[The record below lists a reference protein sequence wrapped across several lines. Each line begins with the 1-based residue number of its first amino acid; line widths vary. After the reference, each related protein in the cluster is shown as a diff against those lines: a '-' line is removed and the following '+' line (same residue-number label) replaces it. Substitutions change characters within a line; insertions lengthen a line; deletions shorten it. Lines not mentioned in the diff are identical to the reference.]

1 MSGAR
6 ARLRRIGWI
15 LGLGV
20 AISAAVLLGVT
31 GASSTG
37 SEGGVVL
44 EVLEASVSDGR
55 LKAAVSVTNNDSIRH
70 ELDAYVTLG
79 VFSGGSAWDRR
90 VIEST
95 SQIVPIRS
103 GQETLVVWDEPVN
116 ILNGSYE
123 PTAWVGLD
131 RGEGL
136 VLQATG
142 VESVDV
148 SDNGAPARV
157 RAAGA
162 SPITGVDVQISGAE
176 LLTVLGTVTSEEPG
190 ELKVDIVP
198 AIARQPWWSVEAVKT
213 AIVDSDETEH
223 QIDLLHALPAGDYL
237 VRLELLDVDG
247 ALADQVMLP
256 DVVSVLDLG
265 AARRDGPVAGDLA
278 IVSVSVPDT
287 EWAAPNEALVELEV
301 QNLSNEPVSGKFWWL
316 LSAPGEPEPWR
327 FVDARS
333 FDVGRTLE
341 PRQRRTIRLA
351 IDGALPTGNG
361 FELTVWSHIDAGTGE
376 TQHSDGVRINQLIDI
391 G

>member
-20 AISAAVLLGVT
+20 AITVAVLLGVT
-31 GASSTG
+31 GASTTASD
-37 SEGGVVL
+37 GGVVL

-70 ELDAYVTLG
+70 ELDAYVSLG

-90 VIEST
+90 VVEST
-95 SQIVPIRS
+95 HQIVPIRS

-123 PTAWVGLD
+123 PTAWVGLE
-131 RGEGL
+131 RGDGV

-148 SDNGAPARV
+148 SDNEAPARV
-157 RAAGA
+157 VAAGA
-162 SPITGVDVQISGAE
+162 SLITDVDVQVSGAE
-176 LLTVLGTVTSEEPG
+176 LLTVRGTVTSEEAG
-190 ELKVDIVP
+190 ELKVDVVP
-198 AIARQPWWSVEAVKT
+198 ANARQPWWATEAVTT
-213 AIVDSDETEH
+213 AIVDADELTH
-223 QIDLLHALPAGDYL
+223 DFDLLHALPAGDYM
-237 VRLELLDVDG
+237 VRLQLLQEEMLVD
-247 ALADQVMLP
+247 QIMLP
-256 DVVSVLDLG
+256 TVASVLDLG
-265 AARRDGPVAGDLA
+265 TARRDGPVAGDLA
-278 IVSVSVPDT
+278 IVSVNVPDV
-287 EWAAPNEALVELEV
+287 EWAQPNEALVEIEV
-301 QNLSNEPVSGKFWWL
+301 QNLSTEPVSGKFWWL

-351 IDGALPTGNG
+351 IDGGLPTGAG
-361 FELTVWSHIDAGTGE
+361 FELTVWSHIDPGTGE

>member
-31 GASSTG
+31 GASTTA

-70 ELDAYVTLG
+70 ELDAYVSLG

-95 SQIVPIRS
+95 HQIVPIRS

-123 PTAWVGLD
+123 PTAWVGLE
-131 RGEGL
+131 RGDGV

-142 VESVDV
+142 EESVDV
-148 SDNGAPARV
+148 SDNDEAARV
-157 RAAGA
+157 VAAGA
-162 SPITGVDVQISGAE
+162 SLITGVDVQVSGAE
-176 LLTVLGTVTSEEPG
+176 LLTVRGSVSSEEAG
-190 ELKVDIVP
+190 ELKVDVVR
-198 AIARQPWWSVEAVKT
+198 ANAREPWWAIEAVKT
-213 AIVDSDETEH
+213 AIVDADELTHEF
-223 QIDLLHALPAGDYL
+223 DLLHALPPGDYM
-237 VRLELLDVDG
+237 VRLQLLQEEMLVD
-247 ALADQVMLP
+247 QIMLP
-256 DVVSVLDLG
+256 TVASVLDLG
-265 AARRDGPVAGDLA
+265 TARRDGPVAGDLA
-278 IVSVSVPDT
+278 IVAVNVPDA
-287 EWAAPNEALVELEV
+287 EWAQPNEALVEIEV
-301 QNLSNEPVSGKFWWL
+301 QNLSTEPVSGKFWWL

-333 FDVGRTLE
+333 FDVGRSLE
-341 PRQRRTIRLA
+341 PRERRTIRLA
-351 IDGALPTGNG
+351 IDGLLPAGQG
-361 FELTVWSHIDAGTGE
+361 FELTVWSHIDTGSGE
-376 TQHSDGVRINQLIDI
+376 TQHSDGVRVNQLIDI

>member
-37 SEGGVVL
+37 SDGGVVL

-70 ELDAYVTLG
+70 ELNAYVSLG

-90 VIEST
+90 VVEST

-131 RGEGL
+131 RGDGL

-142 VESVDV
+142 AESVDV
-148 SDNGAPARV
+148 SDNEAPARV
-157 RAAGA
+157 VAAGA
-162 SPITGVDVQISGAE
+162 SLITGVDVQLSGAE

-198 AIARQPWWSVEAVKT
+198 ANARQPWWAIEAVQT
-213 AIVDSDETEH
+213 AIVDSGGTEH
-223 QIDLLHALPAGDYL
+223 EVDLLHALPAGDYM
-237 VRLELLDVDG
+237 VRLQLRDADG
-247 ALADQVMLP
+247 ALTDQVMLP
-256 DVVSVLDLG
+256 DVASVLDLG

-278 IVSVSVPDT
+278 IVSVNVPDT
-287 EWAAPNEALVELEV
+287 EWGSPNEALVELEV
-301 QNLSNEPVSGKFWWL
+301 QNLSAEPVSGTFWWL

-351 IDGALPTGNG
+351 LDGDLPTGAG
-361 FELTVWSHIDAGTGE
+361 FELTVWSHVDPGTGE

>member
-31 GASSTG
+31 GASTTA

-70 ELDAYVTLG
+70 ELDAYVSLG

-95 SQIVPIRS
+95 RQIVPIRS

-123 PTAWVGLD
+123 PTAWVGLE
-131 RGEGL
+131 RGDGV

-142 VESVDV
+142 DESVDV
-148 SDNGAPARV
+148 SDNDAPARV
-157 RAAGA
+157 DAAGA
-162 SPITGVDVQISGAE
+162 SLITGVDVQVSGAE
-176 LLTVLGTVTSEEPG
+176 LLTVRGSVSSEEAG
-190 ELKVDIVP
+190 ELKVDVVR
-198 AIARQPWWSVEAVKT
+198 ANAREPWWAIEAVKT
-213 AIVDSDETEH
+213 AIVDADELTHEF
-223 QIDLLHALPAGDYL
+223 DLLHALPPGDYM
-237 VRLELLDVDG
+237 VRLQLLQEEMLVD
-247 ALADQVMLP
+247 QIMLP
-256 DVVSVLDLG
+256 TVASVLDLG
-265 AARRDGPVAGDLA
+265 TARRDGPVAGDLA
-278 IVSVSVPDT
+278 IVAVNVPDA
-287 EWAAPNEALVELEV
+287 EWAQPNEALVEIEV
-301 QNLSNEPVSGKFWWL
+301 QNLSTEPVSGKFWWL

-333 FDVGRTLE
+333 FDVGRSLE
-341 PRQRRTIRLA
+341 PRERRTIRLA
-351 IDGALPTGNG
+351 IDGLLPAGQG
-361 FELTVWSHIDAGTGE
+361 FELTVWSHIDTGSGE
-376 TQHSDGVRINQLIDI
+376 TQHSDGVRVNQLIDI